1 MKIILSIIVG
11 LILIAPTIIS
21 FIIFKR
27 KKRTA
32 WIYGGILLTLITTIL
47 FFYILMEIK
56 MPNNKFNENSF
67 RENYK
72 DIFKLELPSDYGLIY
87 KKYEKESGLFGNE
100 TWTAKISYNE
110 EEYSKLLNYVKA
122 ENEMLLKD
130 YSNNPI
136 VDCETGNKIVYSI
149 QTNYMNPWNYNIDFY
164 EDNKTLRLQIVIY
177 GD

>member
-11 LILIAPTIIS
+11 LILISPTIIS
-21 FIIFKR
+21 LIIFKR

-32 WIYGGILLTLITTIL
+32 WIYGGISLTLITTIL
-47 FFYILMEIK
+47 FFYILIEIK
-56 MPNNKFNENSF
+56 LPNNKFNDKRF
-67 RENYK
+67 RETYK
-72 DIFKLELPSDYGLIY
+72 DVFTLDLPNDYTLID

-100 TWTAKISYNE
+100 IWIAKISYNE
-110 EEYSKLLNYVKA
+110 NEYLKLLNYVKS

-130 YSNNPI
+130 YKNNPL

-149 QTNYMNPWNYNIDFY
+149 QTNYMNPWNYNIDFF
-164 EDNKTLRLQIVIY
+164 EDNKTLRLKIVMY